1 MPSVRTTDPAAAQAC
16 AIARWL
22 RTGSGE
28 GASYV
33 PWHTVQRVPTHG
45 QANRVLGRAS
55 GRTHHLLSEVE
66 TDCLYLLDWCDA
78 VLDVREQYPLLP
90 LEETVRLADELGV
103 AHPCHPRQRYPVVMT
118 TDFLVSRRAPAGTV
132 TEALAVK
139 LASALE
145 ETRTLEKLEIERR
158 YWAARATRWQL
169 VTERELPRAVVQN
182 VRWLAPARD
191 PRDVPVPSTDLPA
204 LLAVLYAQ
212 IAPAGAPLARTC
224 SQYDARL
231 GLRLGTTLALVRHAL
246 ATKRWRTDLA
256 RPISP
261 DQPLQPLW
269 DSGAIA

>member
-1 MPSVRTTDPAAAQAC
+1 MPAARPADTAGAQAT

-22 RTGSGE
+22 RSGGGE
-28 GASYV
+28 GAGYA

-55 GRTHHLLSEVE
+55 GREHHLLSEVE
-66 TDCLYLLDWCDA
+66 TDCLYLLDWCDE

-90 LEETVRLADELGV
+90 LEETIRLADALGV
-103 AHPCHPRQRYPVVMT
+103 AHPRHPRQRYPVVMT
-118 TDFLVSRRAPAGTV
+118 TDFLVSRHAPVGTG

-145 ETRTLEKLEIERR
+145 DGRTLEKLEIERR

-191 PRDVPVPSTDLPA
+191 PRDVPVPPADLPT
-204 LLAVLYAQ
+204 LLAALYAE
-212 IAPAGAPLARTC
+212 IAPADAPLARAC
-224 SQYDARL
+224 SRYDARL
-231 GLRLGTTLALVRHAL
+231 GLRLGTALALARHAL

-261 DQPLQPLW
+261 DQPLRPLW
-269 DSGAIA
+269 GPGAVS

>member
-1 MPSVRTTDPAAAQAC
+1 MPATRSADTADAQAT

-22 RTGSGE
+22 RAGDGE
-28 GASYV
+28 GASYA

-55 GRTHHLLSEVE
+55 GREHHLLSAIE
-66 TDCLYLLDWCDA
+66 TDCLYLLDWCDD

-90 LEETVRLADELGV
+90 LEATVRLADELGV
-103 AHPCHPRQRYPVVMT
+103 AHPCHPRLRYPVVMT
-118 TDFLVSRRAPAGTV
+118 TDFLVSRRGPVGTV

-145 ETRTLEKLEIERR
+145 DARTLEKLEIERR

-169 VTERELPRAVVQN
+169 VTERELPRVVVQN

-191 PRDVPVPSTDLPA
+191 VRDVPVPPTDLPA
-204 LLAVLYAQ
+204 LLAALYAE
-212 IAPAGAPLARTC
+212 IAPADAPLARTC

-231 GLRLGTTLALVRHAL
+231 GLRLGTALALVRHAL
-246 ATKRWRTDLA
+246 ATKRWRTDLMW
-256 RPISP
+256 PISP

-269 DSGAIA
+269 GPGAAS